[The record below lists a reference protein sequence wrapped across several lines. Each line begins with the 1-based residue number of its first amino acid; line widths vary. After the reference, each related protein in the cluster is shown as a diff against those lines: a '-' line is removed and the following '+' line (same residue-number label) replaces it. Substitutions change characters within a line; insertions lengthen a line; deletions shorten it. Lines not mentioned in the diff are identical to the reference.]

1 MTGNS
6 LAEFMDDLLSMGGP
20 EKEFLFRGR
29 KYFLQCQPYEN
40 DTSLIEM
47 VIYECFGD
55 ENYIFR
61 CHGKSYPECVEQ
73 FENAPIFDNMTIYEA
88 EPEIEVLFG

>member
-6 LAEFMDDLLSMGGP
+6 LTEFMDDLLSMGGP
-20 EKEFLFRGR
+20 EKEFIFRGK
-29 KYFLQCQPYEN
+29 KYFLQCQPYKN

-47 VIYECFGD
+47 VIFECFGN

-61 CHGKSYPECVEQ
+61 CHGKNYRECVEQ
-73 FENAPIFDNMTIYEA
+73 FEKAPIFDNMTIYEA
-88 EPEIEVLFG
+88 EHEIEVLFG